1 MVCLMMTLASAS
13 AGAFNLSNTLG
24 NGMVLQRAPHA
35 AVVWGFGVPGTTIVT
50 RVSSGTSLSTKVHD
64 DGAWRQVLP
73 PMPANVVPLDIAFTD
88 GATNLTLRGV
98 LFGDVYLCSGQSNM
112 QCAYNPLTCMHPRPC
127 IHPPMCTHESVD
139 RAVVPGTHRTRWPA

>member
-1 MVCLMMTLASAS
+1 MMLAS

-35 AVVWGFGVPGTTIVT
+35 AVVWGFGVPGTTIET

-64 DGAWRQVLP
+64 DGVWRQVLP

-112 QCAYNPLTCMHPRPC
+112 QCVHTIHLLACILVLAFILPC
-127 IHPPMCTHESVD
+127 ACIPVHS
-139 RAVVPGTHRTRWPA
+139 